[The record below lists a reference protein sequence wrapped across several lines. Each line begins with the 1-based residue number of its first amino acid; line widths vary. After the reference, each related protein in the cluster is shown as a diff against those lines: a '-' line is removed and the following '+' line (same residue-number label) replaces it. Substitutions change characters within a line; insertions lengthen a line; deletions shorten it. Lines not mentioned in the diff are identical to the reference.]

1 MPAAVAVHS
10 VLEGVRPWG
19 NPWGAVQFGSS
30 FFTGF
35 HGTPALISGMMTLIA
50 SSPNDC
56 REHVARQYFRGEFG
70 CLSDLTLTQPW
81 PWIQQTS
88 LWLG

>member
-1 MPAAVAVHS
+1 M
-10 VLEGVRPWG
+10 EGVRPWG
-19 NPWGAVQFGSS
+19 NPCGAVQFGSS
-30 FFTGF
+30 FFMITGF
-35 HGTPALISGMMTLIA
+35 HGTPPALISGMMTLIA

-70 CLSDLTLTQPW
+70 CLSDLTLTQRGRGLK
-81 PWIQQTS
+81 S